1 MPKVLIIE
9 DRRENIVFI
18 ANNILKPMGC
28 GVVTAR
34 DGEMGLQKAMEESP
48 DLIITDI
55 KLPRMSGL
63 DVLQQLNDR
72 EIFIPAIVMTFHGNE
87 KTAVRALRLGAID
100 YLIKPFDIKEMQNA
114 IKRAFRTPATNLQV
128 ESPAT
133 PTPAPIKPISSRTDD
148 GRVQE
153 LEEQL
158 ALAQTELMK
167 REVELTN
174 VKKQAANLVNKL
186 DMAEVAQRAAT
197 FEEDNARLN
206 DTLAHAKFALSK
218 SERRTHAVEEAM
230 LAHKNQIL
238 KYQREVKRLARE
250 MRNISEAMRLMS
262 QDMDQQLKRL
272 NVLTPES
279 ESERQ

>member
-18 ANNILKPMGC
+18 ANNILRPMGC

-34 DGEMGLQKAMEESP
+34 DGEMGLQKAIEESP

-55 KLPRMSGL
+55 KLPKMSGL
-63 DVLQQLNDR
+63 DVLERLNDR
-72 EIFIPAIVMTFHGNE
+72 EIYIPAIVMTFHGNE
-87 KTAVRALRLGAID
+87 KTAVRALRLGAVD

-114 IKRAFRTPATNLQV
+114 ITRAFRIPATTVQV
-128 ESPAT
+128 QAPT
-133 PTPAPIKPISSRTDD
+133 PTPTPMKSVSNRADD

-158 ALAQTELMK
+158 ALAQTELVK
-167 REVELTN
+167 REVELEE
-174 VKKQAANLVNKL
+174 VKKKAANLVNKV
-186 DMAEVAQRAAT
+186 DMAEVAQRAASW
-197 FEEDNARLN
+197 EEDNARLN
-206 DTLAHAKFALSK
+206 NTLAHAKFALSK
-218 SERRTHAVEEAM
+218 SQHRTHAVEEAM
-230 LAHKNQIL
+230 LAQKNQII
-238 KYQREVKRLARE
+238 KYQREIKRLARE

-272 NVLTPES
+272 GVLMPEN

>member
-18 ANNILKPMGC
+18 ANNILRPMGC
-28 GVVTAR
+28 DVVTGR
-34 DGEMGLQKAMEESP
+34 DGEIGLQKAIEESP

-55 KLPRMSGL
+55 KLPKMSGL
-63 DVLQQLNDR
+63 DVLEQLNDR

-114 IKRAFRTPATNLQV
+114 IKRAFRTPATSVQV
-128 ESPAT
+128 EAA
-133 PTPAPIKPISSRTDD
+133 PAPTTSRSSNTDD
-148 GRVQE
+148 GRLQE

-158 ALAQTELMK
+158 ALAQTELVK
-167 REVELTN
+167 REVELAD
-174 VKKQAANLVNKL
+174 VKKKAANLVNKL

-197 FEEDNARLN
+197 WEEDNARLN

-218 SERRTHAVEEAM
+218 SENRTHAVEEAM
-230 LAHKNQIL
+230 LAQKNQIL

-272 NVLTPES
+272 NVLTPEN
-279 ESERQ
+279 ETERQ

>member
-18 ANNILKPMGC
+18 ANNILRPMGC

-34 DGEMGLQKAMEESP
+34 DGEMGLQKVLEESP

-55 KLPRMSGL
+55 KLPKMSGL

-114 IKRAFRTPATNLQV
+114 IKRAFRTPATAVQV
-128 ESPAT
+128 QSE
-133 PTPAPIKPISSRTDD
+133 PAPAAPRSNYADD

-158 ALAQTELMK
+158 ALAQTDLVK
-167 REVELTN
+167 REVELAE
-174 VKKQAANLVNKL
+174 VKKQAANLVNKV

-197 FEEDNARLN
+197 WEEDNARLN
-206 DTLAHAKFALSK
+206 DTLAQAKFALSK
-218 SERRTHAVEEAM
+218 SIKRTHAVEEAM
-230 LAHKNQIL
+230 LAQKNQIL

-272 NVLTPES
+272 NVLTPEN
-279 ESERQ
+279 EAER